1 MSKKIKNIFIKKD
14 KFFVKSSLILMSLVE
29 RLIFLMA
36 AVAGAL
42 ILVKLFRG
50 TFEHSLENYLRIIAY
65 LILDLTGHSLYRL
78 KFLRYKKASKFWK
91 KIPPLLDESNNS
103 HKSNN
108 KFENWYKKYISEIK
122 DYNIYSFY
130 LIVILL
136 TTFLIIFSFNI
147 RMALIAWVFSFS
159 STFFL
164 FINYSKI
171 FISKKMIN
179 MKNYLKSTRDFL
191 SKKIK
196 INLNVY
202 QLLNSY
208 IILLLVISFILFPV
222 KEISLIESLLAVF
235 GIRQILSAI
244 RAILLKTS
252 IKSIVI

>member
-1 MSKKIKNIFIKKD
+1 MT
-14 KFFVKSSLILMSLVE
+14 LLE
-29 RLIFLMA
+29 RLIFIMA

-65 LILDLTGHSLYRL
+65 LLLDLTGHSIYRL
-78 KFLRYKKASKFWK
+78 KFLRFKKASRFWK
-91 KIPPLLDESNNS
+91 KIPPSLVELNNS
-103 HKSNN
+103 HKTKN
-108 KFENWYKKYISEIK
+108 KFESWYKIYISEIK
-122 DYNIYSFY
+122 DYNMYSFY
-130 LIVILL
+130 LIIILL
-136 TTFLIIFSFNI
+136 TSFLIIFSLNL
-147 RMALIAWVFSFS
+147 RMALISWVFSFS
-159 STFFL
+159 STYFL

-171 FISKKMIN
+171 LSFKKMMNI
-179 MKNYLKSTRDFL
+179 KNYLKTTRDFL

-196 INLNVY
+196 LNLNIY